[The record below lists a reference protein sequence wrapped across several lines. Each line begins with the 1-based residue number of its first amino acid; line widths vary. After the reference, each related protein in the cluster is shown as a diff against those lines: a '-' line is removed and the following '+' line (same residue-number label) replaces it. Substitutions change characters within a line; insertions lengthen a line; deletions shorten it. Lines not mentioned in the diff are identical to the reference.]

1 MSNLF
6 SASIGKKLIMSLSGL
21 FLILFLLIHLIV
33 NLMILVGPDAYNAAA
48 HFMATNP
55 MIKIIEPLLAVGFV
69 IHILYASVL
78 TIQNRNARPEKYA
91 VRNDSESSA
100 WASRNMYVLGALILT
115 FLILHIADF
124 YIKLKFGGNVA
135 ETDVNGTL
143 THDTYTLVV
152 EKFKIW
158 WFSAIYII
166 ATIFLGFHLSHGF
179 WSSFQTIG
187 FSNAKWR
194 TRLSTIGFIYAL
206 IISIGFSILP
216 LYVLFFK

>member
-6 SASIGKKLIMSLSGL
+6 SASIGKKLIMSISGL

-55 MIKIIEPLLAVGFV
+55 MIKIIEPLLAVGFI
-69 IHILYASVL
+69 IHILYASML

-115 FLILHIADF
+115 FLVLHIADF
-124 YIKLKFGGNVA
+124 YIKLKFGGDVA
-135 ETDVNGTL
+135 ETNLNGTM
-143 THDTYTLVV
+143 THDTYSLVV

-158 WFSAIYII
+158 WFSSIYII
-166 ATIFLGFHLSHGF
+166 ATLFLGFHLSHGF

-187 FSNAKWR
+187 LSNAKWR
-194 TRLSTIGFIYAL
+194 KRLSIIGFIYA
-206 IISIGFSILP
+206 IIIAVGFSILP

>member
-6 SASIGKKLIMSLSGL
+6 SASIGKKLIMSISGL

-55 MIKIIEPLLAVGFV
+55 MIKIIEPLLAVGFI
-69 IHILYASVL
+69 IHILYASML

-115 FLILHIADF
+115 FLVLHIADF
-124 YIKLKFGGNVA
+124 YIKLKFGGDVA
-135 ETDVNGTL
+135 ETNLNGPM
-143 THDTYTLVV
+143 THDTYSLVV

-158 WFSAIYII
+158 WFSSIYII
-166 ATIFLGFHLSHGF
+166 ATLFLGFHLSHGF

-187 FSNAKWR
+187 LSNAKWR
-194 TRLSTIGFIYAL
+194 KRLSIIGFIYA
-206 IISIGFSILP
+206 IIIAVGFSILP